1 MLEQN
6 KFYRILFLLFA
17 SATFIN
23 AQVQNSISGFVKDYI
38 SGEPLPG
45 TSIVIYKDSL
55 QLNIPPYSGVATNN
69 YGFFVIPKIEAGN
82 YIIIVRHLGY
92 KTVIKETEVTGIEK
106 NTIINID
113 MNSEDIKL
121 EEIII
126 TGRKEGIANVSR
138 IDIEPELMAK
148 LPTLTGE
155 MDLFRS
161 LQMLPGVKAATEM
174 SNGLYVR
181 GGSPD
186 QTLTLVDG
194 VIMYNPSHLGNIA
207 STFNSSAIRDIKLI
221 KGSFPAQY
229 GGRLSSVLDIKLRSG
244 TREREKGT
252 IGVGL
257 LNSFVAFEG
266 PLTGNSTYL
275 VSARGMY
282 YDFMQKK
289 FDKEGTAPRYNFY
302 DVNSKLTFEYP
313 GRNIVSVSFM
323 LNRDKLYNPPSSADI
338 DYNMLWDNKVISL
351 NWLHINSENLFMNTS
366 VSYIDYVSESFIN
379 RNPESTSLV
388 SYNASSGLTDIN
400 FKQDAEVVWHHDHT
414 LKLGIELNA
423 HNYDL
428 IYSDVYDS
436 LLMEDPYLGSDINS
450 FEAAFY
456 IQNES
461 QFSDAFSTN
470 IGGRLYYLGDNK
482 YLQFEPRVSA
492 SYAFSG
498 NFILKAG
505 FGIANQYLHLL
516 SRNDISLPAD
526 IWFPSTPDVKPGRSM
541 QVVLGVDSYL
551 DDMTYLLSV
560 EGYYKYMQN
569 LYEFNS
575 ILNYDLVKNNL
586 EDQFT
591 KGEGESY
598 GFEFFLNKVSGRF
611 TGWIGYT
618 LSWTK
623 RQFDAL
629 NGGKIFY
636 PRYDRRHDVSLVLAY
651 DISQAFSTGITWT
664 YATGARYTLPGRQFV
679 FSNIGLRDSYLTY
692 DFNGINES
700 FMPDYHKL
708 DISFLYKLQVGSNQ
722 AEVYLNFF
730 NVYNR
735 NNPFAQ
741 YLTIEKDKASGKDM
755 IKLKRISYFPFIPSL
770 GFNFKF

>member
-1 MLEQN
+1 VL
-6 KFYRILFLLFA
+6 
-17 SATFIN
+17 
-23 AQVQNSISGFVKDYI
+23 
-38 SGEPLPG
+38 
-45 TSIVIYKDSL
+45 YKDSL
-55 QLNIPPYSGVATNN
+55 NLNSPPYSGVAANN
-69 YGFFVIPKIEAGN
+69 FGFFVIPGIEAGS
-82 YIIIVRHLGY
+82 YMIIVRHLGY
-92 KTVIKETEVTGIEK
+92 KTIVQETVITGNEK
-106 NTIINID
+106 NIAINID
-113 MNSEDIKL
+113 MKPEDIKL
-121 EEIII
+121 EEIIV

-148 LPTLTGE
+148 LPSLTGE

-161 LQMLPGVKAATEM
+161 LQMLPGVKVANEM

-194 VIMYNPSHLGNIA
+194 AVMYNPSHLGNIA

-252 IGVGL
+252 IGIGL
-257 LNSFVAFEG
+257 LNSFAAFEG
-266 PLTGNSTYL
+266 PLSSNSTYL

-282 YDFMQKK
+282 YDFLQKK
-289 FDKEGTAPRYNFY
+289 FDKEGVAPRYNFY
-302 DVNSKLTFEYP
+302 DVNSKFTFEYP
-313 GRNIVSVSFM
+313 GRNIVSVSIII
-323 LNRDKLYNPPSSADI
+323 NRDKLYNPPTSKDI
-338 DYNMLWDNKVISL
+338 DYNMLWDNKIISL
-351 NWLHINSENLFMNTS
+351 SWLHINSENLFMNTT

-388 SYNASSGLTDIN
+388 SYNASSNLADVSL
-400 FKQDAEVVWHHDHT
+400 KQDAEVVWHHDHT
-414 LKLGIELNA
+414 LKLGVELNV

-436 LLMEDPYLGSDINS
+436 LLMEDPSLGSDINS
-450 FEAAFY
+450 FEAALYF
-456 IQNES
+456 QNES
-461 QFSDAFSTN
+461 QFSAQFSTN

-482 YLQFEPRVSA
+482 YVQFEPRISA
-492 SYAFSG
+492 FYAFTG

-526 IWFPSTPDVKPGRSM
+526 IWFPSTTDIKPGRSM
-541 QVVLGVDSYL
+541 QFVLGADSYF
-551 DDMTYLLSV
+551 DDMAYLLSV
-560 EGYYKYMQN
+560 EAYYKDMEN

-575 ILNYDLVKNNL
+575 ILNYDLAENNL
-586 EDQFT
+586 EEQFT
-591 KGEGESY
+591 KGDGESY
-598 GFEFFLNKVSGRF
+598 GFEFFLNKVSGKF

-623 RQFDAL
+623 RQFDEL
-629 NGGKIFY
+629 NGGKVFY
-636 PRYDRRHDVSLVLAY
+636 PRYDRRHDFSLVLAY
-651 DISQAFSTGITWT
+651 DITSALSAGLTWT

-679 FSNIGLRDSYLTY
+679 FRNVGLSDNFLTY
-692 DFNGINES
+692 DFNTINGS

-708 DISFLYKLQVGSNQ
+708 DISFAYKLALGNKQ

-735 NNPFAQ
+735 SNPFAQ
-741 YLTIEKDKASGKDM
+741 YLTLEKDEVTGRD
-755 IKLKRISYFPFIPSL
+755 IVKLKRISYFPFIPSI
-770 GFNFKF
+770 GFNYKF